1 MLYNIIIS
9 RTFYVI
15 PLCHTLMW
23 HLWLWHMISY
33 LSSLSKSI
41 IKKEEKKLE
50 NKIKEKCEKGNKRKE
65 KLNKPKYIIY
75 NSDTLLH
82 TLIPR
87 RFCLAQSPLPSSFLY
102 IIYKCLQI
110 PISSFSV
117 HWIALVPLSPL
128 LFSPLVTDI
137 LAIVAAYGVAIV
149 WRLWWPWFVVIGEWW
164 AASRLSWVL
173 ECVVVVSV
181 E

>member
-23 HLWLWHMISY
+23 HLWLWHVISC

-65 KLNKPKYIIY
+65 KLNKPKSIIH
-75 NSDTLLH
+75 NSNTLLH

-87 RFCLAQSPLPSSFLY
+87 RFCLPQSSLPSSFLY

-110 PISSFSV
+110 PTSSFSV

-128 LFSPLVTDI
+128 PFSPLVTNI
-137 LAIVAAYGVAIV
+137 LTIVAIVATYGVAIV
-149 WRLWWPWFVVIGEWW
+149 WRLWWP
-164 AASRLSWVL
+164 
-173 ECVVVVSV
+173 
-181 E
+181 